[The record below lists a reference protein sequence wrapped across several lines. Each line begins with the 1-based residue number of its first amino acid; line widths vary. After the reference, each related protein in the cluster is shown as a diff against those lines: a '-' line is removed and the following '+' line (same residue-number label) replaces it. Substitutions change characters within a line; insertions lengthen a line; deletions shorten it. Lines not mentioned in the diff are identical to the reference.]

1 MRSLIRILIFM
12 IFFALQSKIKN
23 LFGHSVPIESYEEGH
38 TSSYESIV
46 ANYQQR
52 QENAELTSFERAIQI
67 LERTPVIDG

>member
-1 MRSLIRILIFM
+1 MALSKVN
-12 IFFALQSKIKN
+12 FFDPV
-23 LFGHSVPIESYEEGH
+23 VPIESYEEGH